1 MRVLQKR
8 YHNNHKNI
16 STMSST
22 SLDNAAVVQEAQPQ
36 EVSSAGSSNASG
48 SSGNSS
54 NNKKSSAKKITEGEA
69 DLYLDQYNFT
79 TTAAIVSS
87 VDRKIF
93 VLLRDGTL
101 LFGVL
106 RTFDQY
112 ANLILQHCVERIY
125 LPQAGQYAEEDRGIF
140 MIRGENV
147 VMLGEVDIDKE
158 DQPLEAMEQI
168 PFAVAKEA
176 KKNADHAKLVAE
188 TGKIKEYARH
198 GLAHDFHKSD
208 MY

>member
-1 MRVLQKR
+1 MLQEKERVIVVEQPLR
-8 YHNNHKNI
+8 
-16 STMSST
+16 MSSI
-22 SLDNAAVVQEAQPQ
+22 SWEGSPVSQHEQVQEEEQQPQ
-36 EVSSAGSSNASG
+36 QQQQQQQS
-48 SSGNSS
+48 
-54 NNKKSSAKKITEGEA
+54 KKQSKKITEGEA

-93 VLLRDGTL
+93 VLLRDGKL

-112 ANLILQHCVERIY
+112 ANLILQHTVERIY
-125 LPQAGQYAEEDRGIF
+125 LTAENKYAEEELGIF

-158 DQPLEAMEQI
+158 DQPLEAMQRI
-168 PFAVAKEA
+168 PFKEA
-176 KKNADHAKLVAE
+176 QAIKKINDETRYTTE
-188 TGKIKEYARH
+188 TGKVKSFARH
-198 GLAHDFHKSD
+198 GLTHDFHKSD

>member
-1 MRVLQKR
+1 MVADINSRAQETLQLSD
-8 YHNNHKNI
+8 I
-16 STMSST
+16 MSE
-22 SLDNAAVVQEAQPQ
+22 N
-36 EVSSAGSSNASG
+36 AGSSVLLE
-48 SSGNSS
+48 SSRDSTLQQSQSQVQQPQVQQSS
-54 NNKKSSAKKITEGEA
+54 KKISEGEA

-79 TTAAIVSS
+79 TTAAIVGS

-93 VLLRDGTL
+93 VLLRDGKM

-125 LPQAGQYAEEDRGIF
+125 FTESNQYAEEDRGLF
-140 MIRGENV
+140 MVRGENV

-158 DQPLEAMEQI
+158 DKPLTSMERI
-168 PFAVAKEA
+168 PFSKAAKIR
-176 KKNADHAKLVAE
+176 KQNDDKRYKLE
-188 TGKIKEYARH
+188 TEKGKQLARY
-198 GLAHDFHKSD
+198 GQLYEFHKSD

>member
-1 MRVLQKR
+1 
-8 YHNNHKNI
+8 
-16 STMSST
+16 MSA
-22 SLDNAAVVQEAQPQ
+22 D
-36 EVSSAGSSNASG
+36 
-48 SSGNSS
+48 
-54 NNKKSSAKKITEGEA
+54 KKDKKKISEGEA

-93 VLLRDGTL
+93 VLLRDGKL

-112 ANLILQHCVERIY
+112 ANLILQHCKERIY
-125 LPQAGQYAEEDRGIF
+125 LPDTNEYAEEEKGIY

-147 VMLGEVDIDKE
+147 VMLGEVDIDRE
-158 DQPLEAMEQI
+158 DQPLEQMQQI
-168 PFAVAKEA
+168 PFKDAERL
-176 KKNADHAKLVAE
+176 KKISDNERFKLE
-188 TGKIKEYARH
+188 TQNIKEFARY
-198 GLAHDFHKSD
+198 GLTHDFYKSD

>member
-1 MRVLQKR
+1 MA
-8 YHNNHKNI
+8 ND
-16 STMSST
+16 S
-22 SLDNAAVVQEAQPQ
+22 
-36 EVSSAGSSNASG
+36 
-48 SSGNSS
+48 
-54 NNKKSSAKKITEGEA
+54 KSKKITEGEA

-79 TTAAIVSS
+79 TTAAIVGS
-87 VDRKIF
+87 VDRKVF
-93 VLLRDGTL
+93 VLLRDGRM

-125 LPQAGQYAEEDRGIF
+125 LTKENQYSEESRGVF

-158 DQPLEAMEQI
+158 DAPLENMEFI
-168 PFAVAKEA
+168 PWRDAQKIREA
-176 KKNADHAKLVAE
+176 QNENRFKLEVKKGREL
-188 TGKIKEYARH
+188 ARY
-198 GLAHDFHKSD
+198 GLIHEFHKSD

>member
-1 MRVLQKR
+1 
-8 YHNNHKNI
+8 
-16 STMSST
+16 MSSP
-22 SLDNAAVVQEAQPQ
+22 APKVPQ
-36 EVSSAGSSNASG
+36 QQQHAKPQGKQGSKAS
-48 SSGNSS
+48 
-54 NNKKSSAKKITEGEA
+54 KKLSEGEA

-93 VLLRDGTL
+93 VLLRDGKL
-101 LFGVL
+101 LFGIL

-125 LPQAGQYAEEDRGIF
+125 LTEENKYAENELGIF

-158 DQPLEAMEQI
+158 DKPLESMERI
-168 PFAVAKEA
+168 PFKDASRI
-176 KKNADHAKLVAE
+176 KKLNDEKKFKTE
-188 TGKIKEYARH
+188 TKKGKEYALSLIH
-198 GLAHDFHKSD
+198 I
-208 MY
+208 

>member
-1 MRVLQKR
+1 MSTEEEQQQQQQQQQQQPSKR
-8 YHNNHKNI
+8 EKQQ
-16 STMSST
+16 S
-22 SLDNAAVVQEAQPQ
+22 
-36 EVSSAGSSNASG
+36 
-48 SSGNSS
+48 
-54 NNKKSSAKKITEGEA
+54 KKITEGEA

-93 VLLRDGTL
+93 VLLRDGRL

-125 LPQAGQYAEEDRGIF
+125 LTEKNQYCEEERGIF

-158 DQPLEAMEQI
+158 DQPLESMERI
-168 PFAVAKEA
+168 PFKEGERI
-176 KKNADHAKLVAE
+176 KKINDNNRYKSE
-188 TGKIKEYARH
+188 THKTKEYARY
-198 GLAHDFHKSD
+198 GLTHDFYKSD

>member
-1 MRVLQKR
+1 
-8 YHNNHKNI
+8 
-16 STMSST
+16 MSEQVQPPQVQQQQIPSQQQEGQQQQQQQ
-22 SLDNAAVVQEAQPQ
+22 NAPQ
-36 EVSSAGSSNASG
+36 S
-48 SSGNSS
+48 
-54 NNKKSSAKKITEGEA
+54 KKDKQSKKITEGEA

-93 VLLRDGTL
+93 VLLRDGRL

-112 ANLILQHCVERIY
+112 ANLILQHCTERIY
-125 LPQAGQYAEEDRGIF
+125 LTDKNQYCEEDRGIF

-158 DQPLEAMEQI
+158 DGPLESMERI
-168 PFAVAKEA
+168 PFKDGERI
-176 KKNADHAKLVAE
+176 KKINDNNRFKSE
-188 TGKIKEYARH
+188 THKTKEYARY
-198 GLAHDFHKSD
+198 GLTHDFYKSD

>member
-1 MRVLQKR
+1 
-8 YHNNHKNI
+8 
-16 STMSST
+16 MS
-22 SLDNAAVVQEAQPQ
+22 EALPTDAQQPVTEVPT
-36 EVSSAGSSNASG
+36 EVSPAPA
-48 SSGNSS
+48 
-54 NNKKSSAKKITEGEA
+54 KKESKKQAKKITEGEA

-93 VLLRDGTL
+93 VLLRDGKL

-125 LPQAGQYAEEDRGIF
+125 LAGEHKGKYAEEDRGIF

-147 VMLGEVDIDKE
+147 VMLGEVDIDRE
-158 DQPLEAMEQI
+158 DQPLETMQQI
-168 PFAVAKEA
+168 PFAEA
-176 KKNADHAKLVAE
+176 LTIKKQADDNRCITEAS
-188 TGKIKEYARH
+188 KIKEFARH
-198 GLAHDFHKSD
+198 GLTHDFHKTD